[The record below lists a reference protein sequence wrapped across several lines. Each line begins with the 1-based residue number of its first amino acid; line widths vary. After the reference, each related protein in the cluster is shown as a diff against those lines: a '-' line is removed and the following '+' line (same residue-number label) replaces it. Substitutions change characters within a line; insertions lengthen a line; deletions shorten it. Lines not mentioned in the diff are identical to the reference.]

1 MSPDIEKARERIS
14 RYSNQTKLKAT
25 LEASLQWL
33 PDGGKEALASDIL
46 NATTVHKL
54 HEIFFNILTIL
65 AWPAIL
71 QSEASQVRTPQEQL
85 SPLGN
90 YQQGTQEDCLKR
102 DGSCCVVTGAMDV
115 ETYSEKGRPEGFE
128 STHVQVAHIMPYFI
142 SYWNK
147 SAMTTVWETL
157 CRYFPAIHQAR
168 MGAGGINALV
178 NSLSN
183 SFLLNFSLNLV
194 FSRFALAF
202 KATDRPNIYKTVRF
216 SGFPTSLLI
225 GFPNEIELKP
235 VAAPGSEHLEL
246 PSKNL
251 LDCHYRLAQILNA
264 CGDKMAF
271 LPGKYRNHWE
281 YHIRWNVQAML
292 DGDADL
298 SGYLETALWWA

>member
-33 PDGGKEALASDIL
+33 PDGGKEALASDTL
-46 NATTVHKL
+46 NATTAKL

-71 QSEASQVRTPQEQL
+71 QSEASQVKTPQEQL
-85 SPLGN
+85 SLLGN
-90 YQQGTQEDCLKR
+90 HQQGTEEDCLKR

-115 ETYSEKGRPEGFE
+115 ETYSEKGRPEGLL
-128 STHVQVAHIMPYFI
+128 STYVQIAHIMPCFI

-157 CRYFPAIHQAR
+157 CRYFPAIHRAR

-183 SFLLNFSLNLV
+183 SFLIDLPTNLV

-216 SGFPTSLLI
+216 RACPTSLLI
-225 GFPNEIELKP
+225 PDEIEFKR
-235 VAAPGSEHLEL
+235 ATAPDPEHLEL
-246 PSKNL
+246 PSKDL
-251 LDCHYRLAQILNA
+251 FDCHYRLAQIINA
-264 CGDKMAF
+264 CDHYMAF
-271 LPGKYRNHWE
+271 
-281 YHIRWNVQAML
+281 
-292 DGDADL
+292 
-298 SGYLETALWWA
+298 

>member
-71 QSEASQVRTPQEQL
+71 QSEASEVRKPQEQL

-102 DGSCCVVTGAMDV
+102 DGSCCVVTGAMDM

-168 MGAGGINALV
+168 MGAGGINAL
-178 NSLSN
+178 
-183 SFLLNFSLNLV
+183 
-194 FSRFALAF
+194 
-202 KATDRPNIYKTVRF
+202 DRPNVYKTVRF
-216 SGFPTSLLI
+216 SACPTSLLI
-225 GFPNEIELKP
+225 PDEIELKS
-235 VAAPGSEHLEL
+235 VAAPGPEHLEL

-264 CGDKMAF
+264 CGDKMAC
-271 LPGKYRNHWE
+271 LPGKYRDHWE
-281 YHIRWNVQAML
+281 YHIRWNVEAML

>member
-183 SFLLNFSLNLV
+183 SFLIHLPTNLV

-202 KATDRPNIYKTVRF
+202 KATDRPNVYKTVRF
-216 SGFPTSLLI
+216 SACPTSLLI
-225 GFPNEIELKP
+225 PDEIELKS
-235 VAAPGSEHLEL
+235 VAAPGPEHLEL

-271 LPGKYRNHWE
+271 LPGKYRDHWE

>member
-71 QSEASQVRTPQEQL
+71 QSEASEVRKPQEQL

-102 DGSCCVVTGAMDV
+102 DGSCCVVTGAMDM

-142 SYWNK
+142 PYWNK

-168 MGAGGINALV
+168 MGAGGINAL
-178 NSLSN
+178 
-183 SFLLNFSLNLV
+183 
-194 FSRFALAF
+194 
-202 KATDRPNIYKTVRF
+202 DRPNVYKTVRF
-216 SGFPTSLLI
+216 SACPTSLLI
-225 GFPNEIELKP
+225 PDEIELKS
-235 VAAPGSEHLEL
+235 VAAPGPEHLEL

-251 LDCHYRLAQILNA
+251 LDCHYRLAQTLNA
-264 CGDKMAF
+264 CGDKMAC
-271 LPGKYRNHWE
+271 LPGKYRDHWE
-281 YHIRWNVQAML
+281 YHIRWNVEAML